1 MNNYQFDATCT
12 VFFRGARDGGV
23 IKVSV
28 EVLVWN
34 GMSHPPAQPAEFNEW
49 LHFRVKCA
57 RRGEKCA
64 DFEREKGHNGKIIA
78 CMPRGTGSIKL
89 RRGPIFIA
97 LNRNK
102 VLKYHKVLQLILKR
116 FLWRDSSPSK

>member
-1 MNNYQFDATCT
+1 MHR
-12 VFFRGARDGGV
+12 FFLALLMMCWCYKSKCRSAGM
-23 IKVSV
+23 
-28 EVLVWN
+28 EWN
-34 GMSHPPAQPAEFNEW
+34 ESPTQPAEFNEW

-78 CMPRGTGSIKL
+78 CMPRGRGSIKL
-89 RRGPIFIA
+89 RGPIFIA

-102 VLKYHKVLQLILKR
+102 VHKYHKVSHSL
-116 FLWRDSSPSK
+116 